1 MKPLRRLVM
10 IALLLVGLGGSG
22 CATTQDASTGQSTG
36 NYWPLDSLAMSYADP
51 VAVSPVHDH
60 PLRWLVFAFH
70 PVGVILD
77 YAVNRPIYAV
87 ASAFPSFF
95 GYTAEDAGH
104 QAQRSAQSYQ

>member
-1 MKPLRRLVM
+1 MKPLRGVVIIM
-10 IALLLVGLGGSG
+10 LLLVGLVGTG
-22 CATTQDASTGQSTG
+22 CATTQEAPTAQTTA

-51 VAVSPVHDH
+51 VAVSPVQDH
-60 PLRWLVFAFH
+60 PLRWLVFALH

-87 ASAFPSFF
+87 ASAFPGFF

-104 QAQRSAQSYQ
+104 QAQRSAQNY

>member
-1 MKPLRRLVM
+1 MKSLRGLM
-10 IALLLVGLGGSG
+10 IIVLLLVGTLVGNG
-22 CATTQDASTGQSTG
+22 CSTTQEVSTAQPTA

-87 ASAFPSFF
+87 ASAFPTFF

-104 QAQRSAQSYQ
+104 QAQRSAENY